1 MLHRYTYIIMYL
13 ATVGM
18 MLMGCDHI
26 AEDDRL
32 IYEKPEPAKRAVL
45 LEDFTGQRCP
55 NCPEAT
61 EIIEQLQETYGDAVV
76 AVAIHGGQL
85 SVANTPKVVGLKTD
99 TGEDYNK
106 HWALTQW
113 PMGMIDRHGPYKD
126 TEWVAAV
133 KAELAKPAPLRLEGS
148 AALADNA
155 IAITVK
161 AEGTDGIVVGK
172 LQVWL
177 LEDSI
182 TALQLMP
189 NGKVNQQ
196 YVHNHVFRTAVN
208 GTWGEDFS
216 VEEGKSEQRTMS
228 LPLQPAWKKENL
240 SIVAFVYNDSGVQQ
254 ATKFII
260 ED

>member
-1 MLHRYTYIIMYL
+1 
-13 ATVGM
+13 
-18 MLMGCDHI
+18 
-26 AEDDRL
+26 
-32 IYEKPEPAKRAVL
+32 
-45 LEDFTGQRCP
+45 
-55 NCPEAT
+55 
-61 EIIEQLQETYGDAVV
+61 
-76 AVAIHGGQL
+76 
-85 SVANTPKVVGLKTD
+85 
-99 TGEDYNK
+99 
-106 HWALTQW
+106 
-113 PMGMIDRHGPYKD
+113 MIDRHGPYKD

-133 KAELAKPAPLRLEGS
+133 KEELAKPAPLRLEGT
-148 AALADNA
+148 AVLADNA
-155 IAITVK
+155 IDITVK
-161 AEGTDGIVVGK
+161 AEGTDGIVMGK

>member
-1 MLHRYTYIIMYL
+1 
-13 ATVGM
+13 
-18 MLMGCDHI
+18 
-26 AEDDRL
+26 
-32 IYEKPEPAKRAVL
+32 
-45 LEDFTGQRCP
+45 
-55 NCPEAT
+55 
-61 EIIEQLQETYGDAVV
+61 
-76 AVAIHGGQL
+76 
-85 SVANTPKVVGLKTD
+85 
-99 TGEDYNK
+99 
-106 HWALTQW
+106 
-113 PMGMIDRHGPYKD
+113 MGMIDRHGPYKD

-133 KAELAKPAPLRLEGS
+133 KEELAKPAPLCLEGT
-148 AALADNA
+148 AVLADNA

-161 AEGTDGIVVGK
+161 AEGTDGIVMGK

-216 VEEGKSEQRTMS
+216 VEEGMSEQRTMS

-240 SIVAFVYNDSGVQQ
+240 SIVAFVYNNDGVQQ